1 MLVIAVLVVA
11 VTPSPTGTQEI
22 ALTGSTTPARITPRS
37 TLAPA
42 AGPSGG
48 ASGIAPAGR
57 PGVAPDDAAVRLAA
71 FTAIPNA
78 IAATPTFDIDERRHA
93 TRLPRADEHVLVQTE
108 WATYRITWR
117 EMQWLELDGPAL
129 IGDETHAVVGYIEDG
144 SFYPL
149 FDR

>member
-11 VTPSPTGTQEI
+11 VTPSPTGTEEI
-22 ALTGSTTPARITPRS
+22 ALTGSTTPALISPRTTLGPATNSGAATSGTAS
-37 TLAPA
+37 T
-42 AGPSGG
+42 GG
-48 ASGIAPAGR
+48 R
-57 PGVAPDDAAVRLAA
+57 GVAPDDAAVRLAA

-78 IAATPTFDIDERRHA
+78 IAATPTFDIDARRHA

-129 IGDETHAVVGYIEDG
+129 IADETHAVVGYIEDG